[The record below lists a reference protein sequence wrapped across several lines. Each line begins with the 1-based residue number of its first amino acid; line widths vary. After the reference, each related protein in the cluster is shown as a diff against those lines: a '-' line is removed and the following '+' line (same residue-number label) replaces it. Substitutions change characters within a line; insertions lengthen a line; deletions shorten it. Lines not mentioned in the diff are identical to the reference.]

1 MKTRLVYSPHYNF
14 SMLGLEKLHPFDA
27 AKYGKVWRSLYKKF
41 GNKLNHQTTF
51 VQTPATNRELLL
63 VHTEEY
69 LQSLKQNKVIATIL
83 DIPLVAWLPHYLL
96 QKGSITPARYATA
109 GTIIATQQALDG
121 AIVFNLGGGFHHAF
135 SDHGEG
141 FCFFA
146 DAALALKIAINNH
159 LIRSDDTVI
168 MIDLDVH
175 RGNGFAS
182 FQQDER
188 GHARKNVGIFDLYNM
203 QAYPGPKNDPDEQF
217 PFVIPLRAGTGSEE
231 YLSILQSELP
241 EFMETYSGAKLAFY
255 NAGTDILATD
265 KIGGLNVNYKSVVA
279 RDKFVIDMLYA
290 RKIPTVIMTSGGY
303 SPYSYQLI
311 AELASYVLA
320 LNR

>member
-27 AKYGKVWRSLYKKF
+27 TKFSKVWQTLYKKY
-41 GNKLNHQTTF
+41 GNKLNHYTTF
-51 VQTPATNRELLL
+51 VNTPVTNRELLL

-69 LQSLKQNKVIATIL
+69 LHSLKYSKVIADIL
-83 DIPLVAWLPHYLL
+83 DIPLLAWMPHYLL
-96 QKGSITPARYATA
+96 QKGSITPAKYATA

-159 LIRSDDTVI
+159 LLAENDRVM
-168 MIDLDVH
+168 MIDLDAH
-175 RGNGFAS
+175 RGHGFAS
-182 FQQDER
+182 FQHDDSGQVK
-188 GHARKNVGIFDLYNM
+188 KNIGIFDLYNA
-203 QAYPGPKNDPDEQF
+203 QAYPGPNNDPEETL

-231 YLSILQSELP
+231 YLDLLQRELP
-241 EFMETYSGAKLAFY
+241 TFLKAYSGAKLAFY
-255 NAGTDILATD
+255 NAGTDVLATD
-265 KIGGLNVNYKSVVA
+265 RLGGLNVNYASIIA
-279 RDKFVIDMLYA
+279 RDKFVINMLHA
-290 RKIPTVIMTSGGY
+290 RNIPTVIMISGGY
-303 SPYSYQLI
+303 SPYSHQLI
-311 AELASYVLA
+311 AELAAYVLT
-320 LNR
+320 LHR

>member
-1 MKTRLVYSPHYNF
+1 MKTRLVYSPQYNF

-27 AKYGKVWRSLYKKF
+27 TKFSKVWQQLQKRF
-41 GNKLNHQTTF
+41 GHKLNHQTTF
-51 VQTPATNRELLL
+51 VNKPVTNQELLL

-69 LQSLKQNKVIATIL
+69 LQSLKQNKVIADVL

-96 QKGSITPARYATA
+96 QKGLVTPARYATA

-146 DAALALKIAINNH
+146 DAALALKIATNNQ
-159 LIRSDDTVI
+159 LIASNDTVI
-168 MIDLDVH
+168 MIDLDAH

-182 FQQDER
+182 FQQDR
-188 GHARKNVGIFDLYNM
+188 QGHVKNTVGIFDLYNM
-203 QAYPGPKNDPDEQF
+203 HAYPGPKNDPEEKF
-217 PFVIPLRAGTGSEE
+217 PFVIPLRAGMGSAE
-231 YLSILQSELP
+231 YLDLLKSELP
-241 EFMETYSGAKLAFY
+241 EFLETYSGAKLAFY

-265 KIGGLNVNYKSVVA
+265 RLGGLNVNYDSIIA
-279 RDKFVIDMLYA
+279 RDKFVIDMLHA
-290 RKIPTVIMTSGGY
+290 RNISTVIMTSGGY
-303 SPYSYQLI
+303 SAYSHQLV
-311 AELASYVLA
+311 AELAAYVLT